1 VLGVFALLAAAGVL
15 MNLWT
20 GVFYRGMDLAKQ
32 SMLTVNESYIVNGF
46 WIAFGLAVL
55 TASLWD
61 LASRGVLG
69 ARAFIILL
77 TVLAGIDLYR
87 VDRRFIS
94 VTAGMNTQRA
104 LNGTLFEPDET
115 IAYLQRL
122 RDAGGVFRVGDL
134 SALLGMD
141 SPYGSNDL
149 AVHGIEQLAGHHG
162 NEIGRYRN
170 LIGGE
175 DALNLQTTE
184 LRLAALT
191 NTEYLIIPQRVADP
205 RIEEVHVGSRAA
217 LYRYR
222 DVLPRAFLVGSTE
235 TVPGDAALERYLSE
249 DFDPRTTVILEQA
262 VPADVEVQAGATGVV
277 EWVERQADEF
287 TLRVAAD
294 RPAMLVV
301 LDNYFPAWKAY
312 VDGREVP
319 VHRANH
325 TFRAIA
331 VPAGEH
337 TVTFRYDPAELRT
350 GAGMSLI
357 VLSLLLAV
365 ILVSAWRDRPRR
377 ALPTAA

>member
-1 VLGVFALLAAAGVL
+1 
-15 MNLWT
+15 M
-20 GVFYRGMDLAKQ
+20 
-32 SMLTVNESYIVNGF
+32 
-46 WIAFGLAVL
+46 
-55 TASLWD
+55 
-61 LASRGVLG
+61 
-69 ARAFIILL
+69 
-77 TVLAGIDLYR
+77 GI
-87 VDRRFIS
+87 
-94 VTAGMNTQRA
+94 
-104 LNGTLFEPDET
+104 
-115 IAYLQRL
+115 
-122 RDAGGVFRVGDL
+122 
-134 SALLGMD
+134 D
-141 SPYGSNDL
+141 SPYGANDL

-175 DALNLQTTE
+175 SAANLGTTE

-205 RIEEVHVGSRAA
+205 RLEEVHVGSRAA

-235 TVPGDAALERYLSE
+235 IVPGDAALARYLSE
-249 DFDPRTTVILEQA
+249 DFDPRTHVILEQA
-262 VPADVEVQAGATGVV
+262 VPADVEVQADATGVV
-277 EWVERQADEF
+277 EWLERTADEF
-287 TLRVAAD
+287 TLRVAPD

-301 LDNYFPAWKAY
+301 LDNYFPAWKAF

-337 TVTFRYDPAELRT
+337 TVTFRYDPGELRT
-350 GAGMSLI
+350 GASISLI

-365 ILVSAWRDRPRR
+365 IMVGAWRERR
-377 ALPTAA
+377 TRTLPSAA